1 MKNQDHLVI
10 ANNLQR
16 KIFMIN
22 KKKKKSSRRNMQ
34 NRALVRFLTKRSEAR
49 KKYLNVQPVM
59 QNQKSS
65 GYTASIKK
73 SGGGRG
79 E

>member
-1 MKNQDHLVI
+1 
-10 ANNLQR
+10 
-16 KIFMIN
+16 
-22 KKKKKSSRRNMQ
+22 MQ
-34 NRALVRFLTKRSEAR
+34 NRALVRFLTKRSESR